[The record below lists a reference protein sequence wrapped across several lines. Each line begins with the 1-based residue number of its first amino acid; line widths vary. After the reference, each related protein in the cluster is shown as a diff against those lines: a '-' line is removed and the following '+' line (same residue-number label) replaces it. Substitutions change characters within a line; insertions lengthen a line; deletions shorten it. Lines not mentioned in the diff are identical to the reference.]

1 MSMERG
7 SQDNHCFLLVLKH
20 EYCAKLFNCC
30 ALESSLHSPHLSCI
44 FFLFSSFILLSGSP
58 LIAFY
63 RI

>member
-7 SQDNHCFLLVLKH
+7 SQANHCFLLVLKH

-30 ALESSLHSPHLSCI
+30 ALESSLHSLHLSCI
-44 FFLFSSFILLSGSP
+44 FFFSSFILLSGSP